1 MSINQ
6 KLADQVDLIEQQGE
20 LISKLG
26 NYMQPFLINETT
38 GKNDCKDKNIKS
50 SESQMANMLQRSNDA
65 IKENNRRITL
75 LIELM
80 DLDGD

>member
-6 KLADQVDLIEQQGE
+6 KIADQVDLIEQQEG
-20 LISKLG
+20 LISKLA
-26 NYMQPFLINETT
+26 NCMQPFLINETT
-38 GKNDCKDKNIKS
+38 GENDCEDKNIKS

-75 LIELM
+75 LIELL